1 MDRLCNRI
9 VGGKKNVL
17 VAFGAALP
25 SQGFG
30 YAGKPLRLLRRQLA
44 MRCRVVILD
53 EHYTSQ
59 VCSGCGHR
67 QGATRQQC
75 KLSPARARKVENGRQ
90 KELFE
95 VRFCKGCNKF
105 WHRDVNAARNM
116 RLVLEE
122 IISASPGC
130 VRPRAFLHAGTVT
143 PQSADGTR
151 SCVIFSIFLVVR
163 VFCLLVWCRAQ
174 PSPSARFQGR

>member
-17 VAFGAALP
+17 VTFGAALP

-30 YAGKPLRLLRRQLA
+30 CAGKPLRLLRRQLA

-67 QGATRQQC
+67 PEATLAACRM
-75 KLSPARARKVENGRQ
+75 SPAHARESENGVH

-95 VRFCKGCNKF
+95 VRFCLGCNKH

-130 VRPRAFLHAGTVT
+130 VRPRAFRHAGTET
-143 PQSADGTR
+143 PQTA
-151 SCVIFSIFLVVR
+151 V
-163 VFCLLVWCRAQ
+163 
-174 PSPSARFQGR
+174 GR